1 MDQEAGEHYYEYV
14 HQFPKYKTMFD
25 EVIEGDD
32 HGTNISNCQRSA
44 KSTFKEHVVYKNQC
58 TKIEKYLTYLNKRD
72 DGDNFIRC
80 RFLNYVLNSE
90 EVYNKIDS
98 HSKLDIIE
106 AYHNLTHLNKS
117 DIIEAYNKLTRMK
130 IKCIG
135 NIGIIKDDILSQL
148 QILYNM
154 YDAFD
159 NVKFERH
166 SNVVKSCENARISSQ
181 YYGQNINEC
190 RENIK
195 HKFCQKLIDFQN
207 QYNELI
213 KYVTVCSDVSNYLP
227 DIEKDNINPITLTS
241 VIVLITLPLAF
252 IFLKFTPL
260 GSWLVKQRIMKK
272 TIIDDI
278 NKKNLKLSQNTKYV
292 ENDLSKTKYNIKY
305 NTT

>member
-106 AYHNLTHLNKS
+106 AYHNLTHLK
-117 DIIEAYNKLTRMK
+117 Y
-130 IKCIG
+130 KCCG
-135 NIGIIKDDILSQL
+135 NIGLIKDDIFSQL
-148 QILYNM
+148 QILYKL
-154 YDAFD
+154 YDSFYKIKIKD
-159 NVKFERH
+159 DKED
-166 SNVVKSCENARISSQ
+166 KIICENAGESVQ
-181 YYGQNINEC
+181 LYGQNYEYC
-190 RENIK
+190 RKNSKE
-195 HKFCQKLIDFQN
+195 KFCQQLIHFQKL
-207 QYNELI
+207 YNELM
-213 KYVTVCSDVSNYLP
+213 KNVTNCSKVSNYLP
-227 DIEKDNINPITLTS
+227 NIETDFISPIILTS
-241 VIVLITLPLAF
+241 VI
-252 IFLKFTPL
+252 FTPL
-260 GSWLVKQRIMKK
+260 GSWLLKQRIMKK

-278 NKKNLKLSQNTKYV
+278 NKKNLKLSQNSKYE
-292 ENDLSKTKYNIKY
+292 ENNLSKRKYNIQY

>member
-106 AYHNLTHLNKS
+106 AYHNLTHLK
-117 DIIEAYNKLTRMK
+117 Y
-130 IKCIG
+130 KCYG
-135 NIGIIKDDILSQL
+135 NIGLIKDDIFSQL
-148 QILYNM
+148 QILYKL
-154 YDAFD
+154 YDSFYKIKIKD
-159 NVKFERH
+159 DKED
-166 SNVVKSCENARISSQ
+166 KIICENAGESVQ
-181 YYGQNINEC
+181 LYGQNYEYC
-190 RENIK
+190 RKNSKE
-195 HKFCQKLIDFQN
+195 KFFQQLIHFQKL
-207 QYNELI
+207 YNELM
-213 KYVTVCSDVSNYLP
+213 KNVTNCSKVSNYLP
-227 DIEKDNINPITLTS
+227 NIETDFISPIILTS
-241 VIVLITLPLAF
+241 VI
-252 IFLKFTPL
+252 FTPL
-260 GSWLVKQRIMKK
+260 GSWLLKQRIMKK

-278 NKKNLKLSQNTKYV
+278 NKKNLKLSQNSKYE
-292 ENDLSKTKYNIKY
+292 ENNLSKRKYNIQY